1 VRAFVAIS
9 LPEPLAE
16 RLAAYTVDTLTGLDG
31 RAVPAEN
38 LHATVHFLGPV
49 DDAHAEPLR
58 AALAVAC
65 AAVPPFSIRLAG
77 AMLAP
82 PSRPRMVWARL
93 DAPGELGRLAQGVAA
108 AAGPF
113 APAARPPRTGKPHLT
128 LARLRRPPP
137 RGSELPPLP
146 AEGTEIEVGACALVR
161 SQLGRGGARYTTL
174 ATLPLGPA

>member
-9 LPEPLAE
+9 LPEALAE
-16 RLAAYTVDTLTGLDG
+16 QLAAYTEDALTGLDG

-49 DDAHAEPLR
+49 DDENAGPLR

-82 PSRPRMVWARL
+82 PSRPRMIWARL
-93 DAPGELGRLAQGVAA
+93 DAPAELGELAQGVAA
-108 AAGPF
+108 GAAPF

-128 LARLRRPPP
+128 LARLRRRPM
-137 RGSELPPLP
+137 RGCELPPLP
-146 AEGTEIEVGACALVR
+146 AEGSEIEVGSCALVR